1 MTRLEFITSIIQS
14 ITTEWMAEKGI
25 DPEWSLGESSRST
38 TRPGIRKL
46 PGRREKVCVVCNRED
61 GGPVRRSR
69 TICIHCY
76 KGYMVCA
83 LVGINAKLIVRG
95 VPAARCTCSTADL
108 CTLVVHYEVLVLFLE
123 AILFF
128 FVYY

>member
-1 MTRLEFITSIIQS
+1 MAGLCDDHAQFEFTV
-14 ITTEWMAEKGI
+14 T
-25 DPEWSLGESSRST
+25 
-38 TRPGIRKL
+38 
-46 PGRREKVCVVCNRED
+46 
-61 GGPVRRSR
+61 
-69 TICIHCY
+69 